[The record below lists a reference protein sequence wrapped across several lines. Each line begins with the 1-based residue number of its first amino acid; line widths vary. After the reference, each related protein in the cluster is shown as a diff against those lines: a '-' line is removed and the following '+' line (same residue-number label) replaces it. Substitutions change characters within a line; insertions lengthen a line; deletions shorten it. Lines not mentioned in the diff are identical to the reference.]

1 MTKIYKHE
9 KPLFIISLVFSLLV
23 WSALLVGTFGVLLI
37 YILIGFIFYLF
48 VQSAFIAYLK
58 GTGVALSQ
66 TQYPDIYDR
75 VKQCC
80 SKLNI
85 EHIPNIYILNADG
98 ILNAL
103 ATKFLRKH
111 YVVLYSDIVDALTKN
126 PNALNFYIGHELGH
140 IKRSHLDWSVFLW
153 PANILP
159 LIGSAYSR
167 AREYTCDL
175 HGLACCD
182 NINDAAQGMAVLAAG
197 TQHWDKLN
205 LADYAGQSQQT
216 GSFWMALHELTGT
229 YPWLCKR
236 MQHIMSVGQEQ
247 ESVFPQRNLFAWLLS
262 LFVPNIRIG
271 GTSGGIFS
279 LMIVIAMIGILGA
292 IAVPA
297 YQDYLAR
304 ATVTSSTIIS
314 DTIKQAATP
323 YILENQKLP
332 DSLENIGLPEN
343 IASDSISEVII
354 TETGFEL
361 FMSGNPQ
368 IENKTIIYE
377 PYLEAGEVQWKCSGG
392 TLETKYRPSECRE

>member
-1 MTKIYKHE
+1 
-9 KPLFIISLVFSLLV
+9 
-23 WSALLVGTFGVLLI
+23 
-37 YILIGFIFYLF
+37 
-48 VQSAFIAYLK
+48 
-58 GTGVALSQ
+58 
-66 TQYPDIYDR
+66 
-75 VKQCC
+75 
-80 SKLNI
+80 
-85 EHIPNIYILNADG
+85 
-98 ILNAL
+98 
-103 ATKFLRKH
+103 
-111 YVVLYSDIVDALTKN
+111 
-126 PNALNFYIGHELGH
+126 
-140 IKRSHLDWSVFLW
+140 
-153 PANILP
+153 
-159 LIGSAYSR
+159 
-167 AREYTCDL
+167 
-175 HGLACCD
+175 
-182 NINDAAQGMAVLAAG
+182 
-197 TQHWDKLN
+197 
-205 LADYAGQSQQT
+205 
-216 GSFWMALHELTGT
+216 MALHELTGT

-304 ATVTSSTIIS
+304 ATVTSSIIIS